1 MKHNLILGDH
11 HYFFSPLNNDIAELV
26 CFIYMSSLIV
36 NEVVHSTLSENS
48 PTPNMKSSKS
58 QLHNKFRYILRIFLL

>member
-11 HYFFSPLNNDIAELV
+11 HYFFSPLNNDIAEPV

-48 PTPNMKSSKS
+48 PTPNIKG
-58 QLHNKFRYILRIFLL
+58 